1 MPVALPMLILL
12 VSLGVSQGSVR
23 GFRWWLDPDVQ
34 RDLALTGSQVAQIEA
49 EFGRTLEHRRRLR
62 RKFDAANAELTRA
75 LAGGGLSDAEAEV
88 LVTRVEDIRRQ
99 RNIAR
104 MRLLVALYFL
114 LTPEQRARLPSVV
127 KNASSGS
134 SAPC

>member
-1 MPVALPMLILL
+1 MPVALSMLILL
-12 VSLGVSQGSVR
+12 VSLGVSQGSVH

-75 LAGGGLSDAEAEV
+75 LARGDLSDAAAEA
-88 LVTRVEDIRRQ
+88 LVTRLEDIRRQ

-114 LTPEQRARLPSVV
+114 LTPGQRARFPSVV